1 MFRRLRNRPKA
12 GSFDTDIM
20 RVLNLIPSMDIL
32 SVLVIFLLITAVF
45 THITIMELN
54 IPTRAGASAV
64 NVPNFSIEVI
74 VRKAGLEIANGSS
87 VETAIPKK
95 DDKYDLEMLSKML
108 TRLKA
113 QYPEKEDATV
123 LVEPDI
129 QYDYLVQIM
138 DVLTVLV
145 LFLLFH
151 SFNGELPEQRLE
163 LPDSVVET
171 RPRETLAIVVNPEA
185 VMVQGAPVVSTSELY
200 EDRIGMV
207 AQIKVRLEG
216 LEQDI
221 GVTAP
226 EGKETTLLADKTIP
240 S

>member
-1 MFRRLRNRPKA
+1 MNATRRMKRMERINRR
-12 GSFDTDIM
+12 GEGLG
-20 RVLNLIPSMDIL
+20 LNLIPM
-32 SVLVIFLLITAVF
+32 
-45 THITIMELN
+45 
-54 IPTRAGASAV
+54 
-64 NVPNFSIEVI
+64 
-74 VRKAGLEIANGSS
+74 
-87 VETAIPKK
+87 
-95 DDKYDLEMLSKML
+95 
-108 TRLKA
+108 
-113 QYPEKEDATV
+113 
-123 LVEPDI
+123 
-129 QYDYLVQIM
+129 M

-151 SFNGELPEQRLE
+151 SFQGELPEQRLE

-207 AQIKVRLEG
+207 AQIKVRLQE

-226 EGKETTLLADKTIP
+226 EGKEITLLADKTIP
-240 S
+240 FKVLKKIMSTCTASGYGRISLAVVQKAAKI